1 MSFQASFRHSVA
13 APVHALLYLLLL
25 AATGGSSGAQAQEA
39 RNPATA
45 SIYTCRDASGRTLS
59 SDRPIPECSNRA
71 MRELAP
77 AGHLRREIEAPPTP
91 EQLRQREQAEQ
102 RRLLQAE
109 QQRLAEAR
117 DRALLM
123 TYGNLHSL
131 EVSRK
136 RQLADLQRDIGIVE
150 ARLTATGKEL
160 ENAKAELAAAGSQA
174 SPAAQRRVED
184 VSRILSSDA
193 YRLSKLRTEEI
204 RLNERFDDDAQRLR
218 MLLGDAA
225 VDRPTDR
232 PAARQTSTGD
242 GR

>member
-1 MSFQASFRHSVA
+1 M
-13 APVHALLYLLLL
+13 LYTLLL
-25 AATGGSSGAQAQEA
+25 AATGGAAGALAQDT
-39 RNPATA
+39 RSPGTA

-59 SDRPIPECSNRA
+59 SDRPIPECSSRV
-71 MRELAP
+71 MRELSP
-77 AGHLRREIEAPPTP
+77 SGHLRREIEAPPTP
-91 EQLRQREQAEQ
+91 EQIRQREQAEQ
-102 RRLLQAE
+102 RRLLQVE

-131 EVSRK
+131 EASRK

-150 ARLTATGKEL
+150 ARLTASGKEL
-160 ENAKAELAAAGSQA
+160 ESAKAELAAAGTQA

-184 VSRILSSDA
+184 VSRVLSADA

-218 MLLGDAA
+218 TLLGEPAQQPA
-225 VDRPTDR
+225 ER
-232 PAARQTSTGD
+232 PAVRQTSTGD

>member
-1 MSFQASFRHSVA
+1 MSFQASFCRSIA
-13 APVHALLYLLLL
+13 APVRNLLYVLLL
-25 AATGGSSGAQAQEA
+25 AATGGAAGALAQEA
-39 RNPATA
+39 RSPAAA

-71 MRELAP
+71 MRELSP
-77 AGHLRREIEAPPTP
+77 SGHLRREIEAPLTP
-91 EQLRQREQAEQ
+91 EQLRQRDQAEQ

-123 TYGNLHSL
+123 TYGNLQSL

-136 RQLADLQRDIGIVE
+136 RQLADLHRDIGIVE
-150 ARLTATGKEL
+150 TRLTATGKEL

-174 SPAAQRRVED
+174 SPAVYRRVED
-184 VSRILSSDA
+184 VSRILSADA

-218 MLLGDAA
+218 VLLGEAA
-225 VDRPTDR
+225 ADRPTDR
-232 PAARQTSTGD
+232 PAPRQTSTGD